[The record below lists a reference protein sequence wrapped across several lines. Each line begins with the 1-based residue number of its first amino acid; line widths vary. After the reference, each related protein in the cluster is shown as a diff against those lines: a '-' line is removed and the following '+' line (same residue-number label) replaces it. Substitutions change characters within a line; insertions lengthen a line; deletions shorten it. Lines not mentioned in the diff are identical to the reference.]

1 MIATMESLLTD
12 ARILI
17 VDDQTA
23 NIEILENLLLIKGY
37 SNIRSTSDSR
47 EVLHIIK
54 DFNPDILLLDLMMPH
69 LSGYDIM
76 AQLKAEKESDRFMP
90 ILVLTAD
97 ATPEAKKKA
106 LSEGAS
112 DFLTKP
118 FDLVEVDLR
127 IRNLLLNVY
136 LMDQLRNQNHV
147 LEEKVTARTAELSQI
162 NRELVI
168 AKDQLEENL
177 KAIQLQNNM
186 LKEIGWVQSHVVRA
200 PLARLMGAIAVLQ
213 MVNSSEE
220 ERKEMIDII
229 LTSAKELDMVIREI
243 AEKSHLAKILDEK
256 NAGQPAS

>member
-1 MIATMESLLTD
+1 MNIHLTD

-37 SNIRSTSDSR
+37 KNIWATTDPR
-47 EVLHIIK
+47 EVLPIVK
-54 DFNPDILLLDLMMPH
+54 NFNPDLLLLDLMMPH

-76 AQLKAEKESDRFMP
+76 EQLKEDVLATRLMP

-106 LSEGAS
+106 LTEGAS

-118 FDLVEVDLR
+118 FDLAEVDLR
-127 IRNLLLNVY
+127 IKNLLLNVY
-136 LMDQLRNQNHV
+136 LMDQLRNQNHL
-147 LEEKVTARTAELSQI
+147 LEEKVAERTAALSQM

-168 AKDQLEENL
+168 AKERLEGNI

-186 LKEIGWVQSHVVRA
+186 FREIGWIQSHVVRA

-213 MVNSSEE
+213 MENATETD
-220 ERKEMIDII
+220 RGEMIDII
-229 LTSAKELDMVIREI
+229 LTSAKELDLVIRDI
-243 AEKSHLAKILDEK
+243 SEKSHLAKILDEE
-256 NAGQPAS
+256 NAGQLSAPA

>member
-1 MIATMESLLTD
+1 MESRLTD

-37 SNIRSTSDSR
+37 NNVRSTSDPR
-47 EVLHIIK
+47 EALQIVQE
-54 DFNPDILLLDLMMPH
+54 FNPDLLLLDLMMPH

-76 AQLKAEKESDRFMP
+76 AQLKAEQETDRFMP

-106 LSEGAS
+106 LTEGAS
-112 DFLTKP
+112 DFVTKP

-127 IRNLLLNVY
+127 IKNLLLNVY
-136 LMDQLRNQNHV
+136 LMDQLRNQNHL
-147 LEEKVTARTAELSQI
+147 LEEKVTARTAELSQM

-168 AKDQLEENL
+168 AKDQLEEHL
-177 KAIQLQNNM
+177 KAIKLQNNM
-186 LKEIGWVQSHVVRA
+186 LKEIGWIQSHIVRA
-200 PLARLMGAIAVLQ
+200 PLARLMGAITVLQ

-220 ERKEMIDII
+220 ERREMIDIV
-229 LTSAKELDMVIREI
+229 LTSAKELDQVIREI

-256 NAGQPAS
+256 NAGHPSGQPV